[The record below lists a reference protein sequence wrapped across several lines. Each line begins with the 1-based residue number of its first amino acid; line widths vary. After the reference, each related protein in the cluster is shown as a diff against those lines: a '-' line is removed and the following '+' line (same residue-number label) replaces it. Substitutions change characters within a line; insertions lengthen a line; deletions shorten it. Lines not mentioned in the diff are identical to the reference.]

1 MAWGGSLEKTP
12 VENESLEK
20 VLRVEIIEKETL
32 KSQIHVQCWKKD
44 LCPCKYL
51 CRTSYTALPELQKS
65 HFCGAEFPACS
76 STAGCSFSHQLA
88 CIAANLLCV
97 TPSHVP
103 GWPARV
109 ARGFPCASSRNC
121 VAINSIRKR
130 LWSLKLNVAL
140 LFRHFF
146 VKNFLHFSDWTLTGW
161 SCLQAVGAQSSCPWH
176 NSGVGLQ
183 CSLRTGVLLSSYR
196 TRDVNLKKKLWKC

>member
-1 MAWGGSLEKTP
+1 MFSVGRKTCAP
-12 VENESLEK
+12 ASIYAGPHTLHFLSYRRVIFV
-20 VLRVEIIEKETL
+20 VLN
-32 KSQIHVQCWKKD
+32 SQPAAAQLGAHFPISWHALLQISFVSH
-44 LCPCKYL
+44 LVMYL
-51 CRTSYTALPELQKS
+51 ADQQEW
-65 HFCGAEFPACS
+65 
-76 STAGCSFSHQLA
+76 
-88 CIAANLLCV
+88 
-97 TPSHVP
+97 P
-103 GWPARV
+103 G
-109 ARGFPCASSRNC
+109 GFPCASSRNC